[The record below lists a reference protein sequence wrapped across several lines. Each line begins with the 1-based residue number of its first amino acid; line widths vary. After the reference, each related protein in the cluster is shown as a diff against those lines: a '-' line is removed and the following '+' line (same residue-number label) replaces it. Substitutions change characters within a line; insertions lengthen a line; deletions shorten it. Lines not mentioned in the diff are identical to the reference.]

1 MAYCSILAAYVANE
15 RQRAQDGSVSAAALA
30 AGCAGEVQSADA
42 DVADVTPAAAR
53 ALGAAP
59 GGEPAHAASQLPA
72 AAASPVPADS
82 MSERPTTPELAERR
96 LTVVRP
102 PSNASLVRTART
114 AR

>member
-1 MAYCSILAAYVANE
+1 M
-15 RQRAQDGSVSAAALA
+15 SAATLG

-59 GGEPAHAASQLPA
+59 GGELAHAARQLPA
-72 AAASPVPADS
+72 AAASPLPADS
-82 MSERPTTPELAERR
+82 TSERPTTPELAEHR

-102 PSNASLVRTART
+102 PSNASLARTART